1 MSDKKTVKEQIRE
14 LEEEFAES
22 IKEAQSQPGL
32 REMEIVYGRGSLYS
46 QSSSSSGPTIEPEAQ
61 S

>member
-14 LEEEFAES
+14 LEEEHADE

-32 REMEIVYGRGSLYS
+32 REMEIVYGR
-46 QSSSSSGPTIEPEAQ
+46 SSSRAISVAGSTASSER
-61 S
+61 

>member
-1 MSDKKTVKEQIRE
+1 MPDEKTVKEKIRE
-14 LEEEFAES
+14 LEIEFAES

-32 REMEIVYGRGSLYS
+32 REMEIVYGNGSDNRGTESKLTS
-46 QSSSSSGPTIEPEAQ
+46 VGDAQ